1 MNNLSDEKSGQELP
15 KHYMSIG
22 RRYEKYGDI
31 LSDLGRVVKEIG
43 PIDDKTSQLIQLAA
57 SAAIRSEGAVHS
69 HARRAK
75 ELGAS
80 SEEIYQSLLLLTSTI
95 GFPNVAA
102 AISWVDDLFKD

>member
-1 MNNLSDEKSGQELP
+1 MSDEKSDQELP
-15 KHYMSIG
+15 KHYVSIG
-22 RRYEKYGDI
+22 KRYEKYGDV
-31 LSDLGRVVKEIG
+31 LSDLGRVVREIG

-69 HARRAK
+69 HARRAT

-80 SEEIYQSLLLLTSTI
+80 SEEIFQSLLLLTSTI

-102 AISWVDDLFKD
+102 AISWVDDLLKD